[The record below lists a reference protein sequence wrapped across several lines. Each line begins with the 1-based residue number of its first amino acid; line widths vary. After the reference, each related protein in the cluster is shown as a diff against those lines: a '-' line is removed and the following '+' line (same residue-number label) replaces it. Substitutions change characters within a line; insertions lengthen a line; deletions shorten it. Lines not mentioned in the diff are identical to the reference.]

1 MGLGIM
7 GKRDSVSPLLGRR
20 GFLQGCA
27 VLGVGGL
34 VFGLS
39 GSATGKAA
47 KTGGFVVINGWV
59 LPAEH
64 FRKA

>member
-1 MGLGIM
+1 M
-7 GKRDSVSPLLGRR
+7 GKHDSVSPLLGRR

-39 GSATGKAA
+39 GSDTR
-47 KTGGFVVINGWV
+47 KTAQAGGFVVINGWV
-59 LPAEH
+59 LPAEY

>member
-7 GKRDSVSPLLGRR
+7 GKHDSVSPLLGRR
-20 GFLQGCA
+20 GFLKGCA
-27 VLGVGGL
+27 VLGAGGL

-39 GSATGKAA
+39 GTATRKVTQ
-47 KTGGFVVINGWV
+47 TGGFVVINGWV
-59 LPAEH
+59 LPAEY

>member
-1 MGLGIM
+1 M
-7 GKRDSVSPLLGRR
+7 GKHDSVSPLLGRR

-39 GSATGKAA
+39 GSDTR
-47 KTGGFVVINGWV
+47 KTTQAGGFVVINGWV
-59 LPAEH
+59 LPAEY